1 MPSPVRTLLGSATR
15 LAQTRLALLGTELR
29 EELARFAAT
38 LLGGC
43 AAIVC
48 AALALGAG
56 AAGLIIAAGE
66 YRALAAFGVA
76 ALFAASAALIRLRV
90 HARSSKA
97 VALAATLGELGR
109 DREMLVGR
117 SHDERAALG
126 EAGEDLMRLVSIRD
140 GRVFH
145 RQATAPCVLT
155 ISIPRH

>member
-1 MPSPVRTLLGSATR
+1 MANPVRTLLGSATG

-76 ALFAASAALIRLRV
+76 VLFAACAALIALRV
-90 HARSSKA
+90 HARTSQA
-97 VALAATLGELGR
+97 VALAATLGELER
-109 DREMLVGR
+109 DREALIGR
-117 SHDERAALG
+117 SQDERAALG
-126 EAGEDLMRLVSIRD
+126 DAGEELMRLVSIGLVAYSVGKRL
-140 GRVFH
+140 R
-145 RQATAPCVLT
+145 RA
-155 ISIPRH
+155 S